1 MITNE
6 QKKILLDNPDLNVKV
21 NYTQA
26 GTVDIINGKN
36 FINSKLPTLAHK
48 VLGIYLKDRVTPFQ
62 EPSISEVSLTESE
75 IAFLEQNKKK
85 EKKQVKQ
92 VPELSLDASDEV
104 ALEAEIEKPIDLIE
118 IQNTENE

>member
-36 FINSKLPTLAHK
+36 FINSKLPTLPHK

-62 EPSISEVSLTESE
+62 EPSITEVSLTESE